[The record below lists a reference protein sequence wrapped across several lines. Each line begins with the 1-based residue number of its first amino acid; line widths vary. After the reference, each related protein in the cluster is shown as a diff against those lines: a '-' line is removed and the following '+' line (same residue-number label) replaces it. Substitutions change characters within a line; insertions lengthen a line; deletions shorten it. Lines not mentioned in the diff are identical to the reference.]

1 MLIYSK
7 PKVLI
12 KSNATLAEG
21 PVWNHKT
28 CELSFVDIVS
38 NRFFVWKKSILKSYK
53 ISENISCLLPAKN
66 KDTWI
71 YIERI
76 LTKGKYHKLG
86 QHVLKA
92 NNVLILDFNKY
103 GVLVNKK
110 LLNKDEI
117 NNIKFSKNETD
128 NELAQKSFIENF
140 LQSVKQKMYSNRK

>member
-1 MLIYSK
+1 MRYIVAEEELGVFLGAFKNHGVFAKTDIFGISK
-7 PKVLI
+7 
-12 KSNATLAEG
+12 AF
-21 PVWNHKT
+21 
-28 CELSFVDIVS
+28 SFNTKED
-38 NRFFVWKKSILKSYK
+38 
-53 ISENISCLLPAKN
+53 AKEFIDDYAGEK

-140 LQSVKQKMYSNRK
+140 LQSIKQKMYSNRK